1 MSLLVSVQATA
12 AEVEESEQAYGVGE
26 FRSHYSVFGMSK
38 INVAPVL
45 RTDGRENAKVKFVA

>member
-1 MSLLVSVQATA
+1 VQATA